1 MKQKMKFIYR
11 IRSTVVTINATL
23 YLTNLKVKK
32 GVITT
37 LAMECSVIINSF
49 IDNKTL
55 HMPSS
60 STGEQR
66 HKLRQACQTQSVQ
79 VLIFTYHIP
88 QTLQIKNPA
97 FQFVDDGSLILYTML
112 LYVYY
117 CIYYYFL
124 AKITNCYLIFFSF
137 NFF

>member
-49 IDNKTL
+49 VNNKTL

-60 STGEQR
+60 STGE
-66 HKLRQACQTQSVQ
+66 
-79 VLIFTYHIP
+79 
-88 QTLQIKNPA
+88 
-97 FQFVDDGSLILYTML
+97 
-112 LYVYY
+112 
-117 CIYYYFL
+117 
-124 AKITNCYLIFFSF
+124 
-137 NFF
+137 